1 MELLKQLSD
10 NLIKR
15 TDTRYLRYMYHQI
28 PWTNRMTAIV
38 GPRGV
43 GKTTIL
49 LQYIKLNLQ
58 MKDTLYVSAESIY
71 FASHTLFDTAMK
83 FSQLGGKHLF
93 VDEIHKYK
101 GWATEL
107 KMIYDNFPTLQVVFT
122 GSSVLDIYKG
132 TSDLSR
138 RALVYTMQGLS
149 FREYIGME
157 KGIDIPTYT
166 LEQIVN
172 NEVVLPE
179 EIDHPLA
186 LFNDYLRR
194 GYYPF
199 YKDEGYSMRL
209 NQVVSMT
216 LETDIPQY
224 ANYTVMTSRKLKELM
239 QVIANSVP
247 FKPNMST
254 IATTIKVDRK
264 NLPDYFE
271 LMERAGLIAQLHE
284 STGGVRGLGKVEKV
298 YLDNSNLSFALS
310 SSTPDVG
317 NLRETFFYNQMR
329 VNHVVSNSPI
339 SDFLIDGKT
348 FEIGGK
354 KKGVRHELL
363 TLVNVKKYTKE
374 QRFLRIL
381 LLPLQAESPLKKW
394 SKVAKSP
401 LKKWNEVAKSPL
413 KIWHSC

>member
-10 NLIKR
+10 SLIKR
-15 TDTRYLRYMYHQI
+15 TDTRYLRYMYNQI
-28 PWTNRMTAIV
+28 PWRNRMTALV

-43 GKTTIL
+43 GKTTLL

-58 MKDTLYVSAESIY
+58 TKDTLYVNAESIY
-71 FASHTLFDTAMK
+71 FASQTLFETAMK

-107 KMIYDNFPTLQVVFT
+107 KMIYDNLPSLQVVFT

-132 TSDLSR
+132 TADLSR
-138 RALVYTMQGLS
+138 RVLVYRMQGLS
-149 FREYIGME
+149 FREYLGMRL
-157 KGIDIPTYT
+157 GISIPVYT
-166 LEQIVN
+166 LTQITG

-179 EIDHPLA
+179 EVGNPLA
-186 LFNDYLRR
+186 LFKDYLSD

-199 YKDEGYSMRL
+199 SKDEGFRMRL

-224 ANYTVMTSRKLKELM
+224 ANYSVMVSRKLKELM
-239 QVIANSVP
+239 QVIADSVP

-254 IATTIKVDRK
+254 LATTIKVDRN

-271 LMERAGLIAQLHE
+271 LMERAGLIALLHE
-284 STGGVRGLGKVEKV
+284 ATKGVRGLGKVEKV
-298 YLDNSNLSFALS
+298 YLDNTNLSFALS
-310 SSTPDVG
+310 SSAPVVG
-317 NLRETFFYNQMR
+317 NLRETFFFNQMR
-329 VNHVVSNSPI
+329 VNHTVFNSPI
-339 SDFLIDGKT
+339 SDFLIEDKT

-354 KKGVRHELL
+354 KKGQKQIADAEQGYVVRDDIE
-363 TLVNVKKYTKE
+363 TGIGNV
-374 QRFLRIL
+374 I
-381 LLPLQAESPLKKW
+381 PLWAFGM
-394 SKVAKSP
+394 
-401 LKKWNEVAKSPL
+401 NY
-413 KIWHSC
+413 

>member
-10 NLIKR
+10 NFIKR
-15 TDTRYLRYMYHQI
+15 TSTRYLRYMYHQI
-28 PWTNRMTAIV
+28 PWTNRMTALV

-43 GKTTIL
+43 GKTTLL

-83 FSQLGGKHLF
+83 FQQLGGKHLF

-107 KMIYDNFPTLQVVFT
+107 KMIYDNLPDLQVVFT

-132 TSDLSR
+132 TADLSR
-138 RALVYTMQGLS
+138 RALVFMMQGLS
-149 FREYIGME
+149 FREYIGMT
-157 KGIDIPTYT
+157 KGLDIPAYT
-166 LEQIVN
+166 LKQIVN

-179 EIDHPLA
+179 EIEHPLA
-186 LFNDYLRR
+186 LFNDYLRL

-199 YKDEGYSMRL
+199 SKDEGYKMRL

-224 ANYTVMTSRKLKELM
+224 ANYTVMVSRKLKELM
-239 QVIANSVP
+239 QVIADSVP

-254 IATTIKVDRK
+254 ISTTIKVDRN

-271 LMERAGLIAQLHE
+271 LMERAGLIALLHE
-284 STGGVRGLGKVEKV
+284 STQGVRGLGKVEKV
-298 YLDNSNLSFALS
+298 YLDNTNLSFALS
-310 SSTPDVG
+310 SSAPDIG
-317 NLRETFFYNQMR
+317 NLRETFFFNQMR
-329 VNHVVSNSPI
+329 VNHTIFNSPI

-354 KKGVRHELL
+354 KKGQKQIAEAQEGYVVKDDIE
-363 TLVNVKKYTKE
+363 TGFGNV
-374 QRFLRIL
+374 I
-381 LLPLQAESPLKKW
+381 PLWAFGM
-394 SKVAKSP
+394 
-401 LKKWNEVAKSPL
+401 NY
-413 KIWHSC
+413 